1 MIESKL
7 NDERIQVAQDLIVK
21 GKEQGYLTPDDIL
34 DSFPEMQP
42 EPEQVLLVFRVF
54 AEMGIVV
61 TDGEK
66 GFDDIEQ
73 IDDEL
78 LIDIELKDSI
88 SLDDPV
94 RMYLKEIGRV
104 RLLTAADELDL
115 GKAIEAGGAREALSQ
130 LTIPAKDAFGHLRL
144 INETFPEA
152 LEKLARATHRDRKKL
167 GKALLGEYLERLSQ
181 LKRGAETDKEMG
193 KEGDRLWR
201 LVNCTEGKVPPDIA
215 DSLAAQRLRKMS
227 GADVECFRVFRRA
240 KENLVDRFYR
250 SHEAKQRLTAANLR
264 LVVSIAK
271 KYNGRGMS
279 FLDLIQEGNIGLIRA
294 VEKFDHHRGY
304 KFSTYATWWIR
315 QAVTRALADQAR
327 TIRIPVH
334 MGDLIHK
341 L

>member
-144 INETFPEA
+144 INETFPQA
-152 LEKLARATHRDRKKL
+152 LEKLARASNRDRKKL
-167 GKALLGEYLERLSQ
+167 GRALLGEDLERLSQ
-181 LKRGAETDKEMG
+181 LKRGAEIDKEMG
-193 KEGDRLWR
+193 TEADRLWR
-201 LVNCTEGKVPPDIA
+201 LVNQKGGQVPPDIA
-215 DSLAAQRLRKMS
+215 ATLADRRFRGMS
-227 GADVECFRVFRRA
+227 AADLGCFEAFRQA
-240 KENLVDRFYR
+240 KENLAERFSC
-250 SHEAKQRLTAANLR
+250 SHEAKQRLTAANL
-264 LVVSIAK
+264 
-271 KYNGRGMS
+271 
-279 FLDLIQEGNIGLIRA
+279 
-294 VEKFDHHRGY
+294 
-304 KFSTYATWWIR
+304 
-315 QAVTRALADQAR
+315 
-327 TIRIPVH
+327 
-334 MGDLIHK
+334 
-341 L
+341 